1 MIISFIG
8 KGGVGKT
15 TITLNLG
22 AALAT
27 YLSQRVL
34 VIDGNTRAPNL
45 SFLLELKEAVSL
57 FDLITDPKNIVKAN
71 TEIDG
76 LKVISSPIGSNAEL
90 DFEVLKSLLSFFN
103 LSFNFILIDTP
114 PSFTSETL
122 TFMELSDYS
131 ILILNPEPL
140 SVIEAY
146 RALQIASRMN
156 VKLLGIIVNKFR
168 QDAVVSLEYIRRNF
182 SLPILAVIPE
192 DPMVQTY
199 TLEQK
204 PFSIS
209 NPSTPAGR
217 ALMELASYLTG
228 RKIEVQLEKRGI
240 IGTFFS
246 LLKKLFT

>member
-1 MIISFIG
+1 MIISFVG

-22 AALAT
+22 AALAK

-57 FDLITDPKNIVKAN
+57 FDLVTDPKNIVKAN

-76 LKVISSPIGSNAEL
+76 LKVVSSPIGSNAEL

-122 TFMELSDYS
+122 TFMELSDYN

-146 RALQIASRMN
+146 RALQIASRIN
-156 VKLLGIIVNKFR
+156 TKFLGMIVNKFR
-168 QDAVVSLEYIRRNF
+168 PDAVVSLEYIRRNF
-182 SLPILAVIPE
+182 PLPILAVVPE
-192 DPMVQTY
+192 DLTVQTY
-199 TLEQK
+199 ALEQR

-217 ALMELASYLTG
+217 ALIDLASYLTG
-228 RKIEVQLEKRGI
+228 RKIEVQVERKGI
-240 IGTFFS
+240 VGS
-246 LLKKLFT
+246 LISFLKKLLT